1 MKKALVVLVVLG
13 IAGVAGW
20 QIWVRVTAAGKQ
32 AARERTPVPVEI
44 APVEQANIR
53 DIGVFTGSLQPKAQF
68 IVAPKIGG
76 RLVKLLVD
84 VGDPVQRDQLIAQ
97 LDDEELTQEVEQARA
112 ERDVAQAN
120 AENGTSD
127 LELARREFERVQTL
141 REKKVASEAELD
153 AAQGRYMTAQ
163 ARCKVAAAQVAQ
175 KEAALKAAEVRL
187 GYTRVLAHWER
198 ENGPRIV
205 GERFVDEG
213 ALLQANEPIVSV
225 LEDRVLVG
233 AIHVIERDYPKIR
246 IGQEAT
252 ITTDAF
258 PGEPFPGRI
267 VRIAPFMKE
276 SSRQARV
283 EIDVPNPDRRLA
295 SGMFIRVSLQFAD
308 HAGATVVPGEALVK
322 REGRPGVFAADVEAR
337 KARFVPVT
345 VGIRN
350 SERAEVLEPALEGFV
365 VTLGQHLLEDGSPIL
380 LPQESKPAADAEAPV
395 PGDAP

>member
-1 MKKALVVLVVLG
+1 MKKALVALVVLG
-13 IAGVAGW
+13 IAGVGGL

-68 IVAPKIGG
+68 LVAPKIGG

-120 AENGTSD
+120 AENSTSD

-225 LEDRVLVG
+225 LVDRVLVG